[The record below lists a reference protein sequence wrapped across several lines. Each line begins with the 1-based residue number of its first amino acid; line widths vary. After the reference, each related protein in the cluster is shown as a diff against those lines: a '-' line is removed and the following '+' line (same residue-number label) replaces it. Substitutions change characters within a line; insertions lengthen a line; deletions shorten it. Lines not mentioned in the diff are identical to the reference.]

1 MPKDESVKEQASQA
15 ESTETKE
22 QENSAEAFA
31 EAKETS
37 TEAPET
43 ETTETADQSHLE
55 EEINKLKEQ
64 HLRLYADFENYK
76 KRTSR
81 ERLELYSSA
90 NREMMEALLPI
101 LDDFNRAL
109 PNIEDEKAR
118 EGVDLIFNKLTH
130 LLKQKGLKPME
141 SAVGKDFDVETMEAI
156 TKVPAPEDA
165 QKGKVVDEVE
175 PGYFLGDKI
184 IRYAKVVIGE

>member
-15 ESTETKE
+15 ESTESKE
-22 QENSAEAFA
+22 QENSAEAFV
-31 EAKETS
+31 EASETT

-43 ETTETADQSHLE
+43 NETADHSHLE

-130 LLKQKGLKPME
+130 LLQQKGLKPME

-156 TKVPAPEDA
+156 TKIPAPEDA

-175 PGYFLGDKI
+175 PGYYLGEKI